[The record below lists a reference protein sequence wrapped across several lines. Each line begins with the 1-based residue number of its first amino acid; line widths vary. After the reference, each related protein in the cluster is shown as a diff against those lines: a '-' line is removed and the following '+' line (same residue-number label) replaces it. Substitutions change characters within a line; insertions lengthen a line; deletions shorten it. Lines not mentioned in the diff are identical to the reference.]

1 MGLILQNKISGKIRR
16 LLCLTAILLLLVG
29 SLGFVS
35 YAEEGS
41 EAETPAGF
49 GDEAQE
55 PEASEGSNALR
66 DYAPGAGFYT
76 NAFDVRAAVGRD
88 KGILIE
94 ETIDTEF
101 FQAKHG
107 IYRYIPLTS
116 YESEVYQG
124 AFRESKVPMK
134 ISEIRVGKK
143 NPDSGQIDWSGYRF
157 ETFVENG
164 NRVIQIGSGDYTITG
179 RQIYVIQ
186 YKVRFYEDEWTEYDS
201 IYYDFI
207 PHDWTTP
214 IESSSVQITL
224 PGADTDVSGAE
235 FIAGSLR
242 SNDTALFTA
251 QPPLVDAAR
260 DTVTLAAAL
269 NGRLAEREG
278 MTFLLRLPEGF
289 FEGELNH
296 NGLYITLWSLIVGP
310 LVIVFLLWMLIGRD
324 KKSVQTVEFYP
335 PDDLNPAEIGYL
347 IDGKVDDKD
356 LLAMILFWASQG
368 YLTIEETAKGKFV
381 LTRTEKDAS
390 DFDEIPARLFTS
402 LFPADSTSVDL
413 SKRNGPFSAAMGIAK
428 NNLIKQFNEGS
439 DALFNKKSLKLRKL
453 GVFLSFIPLIVY
465 FIAEAFFSQSSS
477 PYTPAML
484 LLIAAGLMFF
494 PIGLFVIVLLYTGA
508 KRIIS
513 ALRWKT
519 IFIALPLIA
528 IGFPYISKLLPVS
541 TLMSAGAFISMALCG
556 FFSYHFARKSDYY
569 SDILGKIK
577 GFRNFIKTAEMD
589 KLKAIFDE
597 DPAYFYDILPY
608 AWVFGLSDKW
618 SEKFEILA
626 KAPPS
631 WYTGFYGDGGTSTF
645 KAAYFA
651 SSLGR
656 YEQKSSG
663 KFSSKRVS
671 GPSAGG
677 SIFSGGGGGFSGGGG
692 GFSGGGGSS
701 GGGSGGGGGGSW

>member
-1 MGLILQNKISGKIRR
+1 MA
-16 LLCLTAILLLLVG
+16 AILLFLI
-29 SLGFVS
+29 SPFCFVS
-35 YAEEGS
+35 YAEES
-41 EAETPAGF
+41 
-49 GDEAQE
+49 
-55 PEASEGSNALR
+55 SSVR
-66 DYAPGAGFYT
+66 DYSPGAGFYT

-88 KGILIE
+88 KSILIE
-94 ETIDTEF
+94 EIIDTEF

-124 AFRESKVPMK
+124 AFRERKVQMK
-134 ISEIRVGKK
+134 ISEIQVGKK
-143 NPDSGQIDWSGYRF
+143 NPDSGQVDWGGYHF
-157 ETFVENG
+157 ESFYENG

-207 PHDWTTP
+207 PHDWATP

-242 SNDTALFTA
+242 GSDTELFTA
-251 QPPLVDAAR
+251 QPPLVDDAR
-260 DTVTLAAAL
+260 DTVTLAAEL

-289 FEGELNH
+289 FEGELDH
-296 NGLYITLWSLIVGP
+296 KGLNITLWALIVGP
-310 LVIVFLLWMLIGRD
+310 FVIIFLLWIFIGRD
-324 KKSVQTVEFYP
+324 KKPVQTVEFYP

-368 YLTIEETAKGKFV
+368 YLTIEETEKGKFT

-390 DFDEIPARLFTS
+390 DFDEIPARLFQS
-402 LFPADSTSVDL
+402 LFLSDGKSVDL
-413 SKRNGPFSAAMGIAK
+413 SKRNSPFAAAMSIARDHLK
-428 NNLIKQFNEGS
+428 KQFNEGS
-439 DALFNKKSLKLRKL
+439 DGLINKKSLKVRKA
-453 GVFLSFIPLIVY
+453 GVFLSFIPLVMY
-465 FIAEAFFSQSSS
+465 FIVETFMTESSS
-477 PYTPAML
+477 SYTPAILIL
-484 LLIAAGLMFF
+484 LVVGFMFV
-494 PIGLFVIVLLYTGA
+494 PVGMAIIVLLYTGA
-508 KRIIS
+508 KHIVS
-513 ALRWKT
+513 SLRWKV
-519 IFIALPLIA
+519 IFIVVPLIA
-528 IGFPYISKLLPVS
+528 IGFPYLIKLFPVS
-541 TLMSAGAFISMALCG
+541 TPMSAGAFISVALCG
-556 FFSYHFARKSDYY
+556 FFSYHIARKSDYY
-569 SDILGKIK
+569 CDVLGKIR
-577 GFRNFIKTAEMD
+577 GFKNFIKTAEID
-589 KLKAIFDE
+589 RLKVLFDE
-597 DPAYFYDILPY
+597 DPAYFYNILPY

-618 SEKFEILA
+618 SEKFETIA
-626 KAPPS
+626 KAPPV
-631 WYTGFYGDGGTSTF
+631 WYRGFYGDGGTPTF

-651 SSLGR
+651 SSLDR

-671 GPSAGG
+671 GSSAGG
-677 SIFSGGGGGFSGGGG
+677 SIFFNGGGGFSGGGG
-692 GFSGGGGSS
+692 SFSGGGGSS